1 MKMSRPLAAV
11 AALTLAASA
20 IAQNPPAAP
29 SSMDRG
35 QAKATVAG
43 KAVAVEYGRPVL
55 AGRDML
61 GMARP
66 GTPWRMGSNSPTA
79 LKTDADL
86 TFGPVAVP
94 KGSYTLT
101 AVKGENGTWTMIA
114 TNPTDKSA
122 VQIPL
127 TSSTLKDSV
136 EQFTIELKG
145 EGAQGEFAMMWGTLK
160 MSAPFTGK

>member
-1 MKMSRPLAAV
+1 MKMSR
-11 AALTLAASA
+11 TLAAIAALSFASA
-20 IAQNPPAAP
+20 ASAQAPAP

-43 KAVAVEYGRPVL
+43 KAVSIEYGRPVL

-61 GMARP
+61 GMAKP

-79 LKTDADL
+79 LKTEADL
-86 TFGPVAVP
+86 AFGAVSVA

-101 AVKGENGTWTMIA
+101 AVKNEDGSWTMIA
-114 TNPTDKSA
+114 TNPADKSA

-127 TSSTLKDSV
+127 TSTTLKDSV
-136 EQFTIELKG
+136 EQFTIQLAGDGTK
-145 EGAQGEFAMMWGTLK
+145 GEFAMTWGTLR
-160 MSAPFTGK
+160 MAAPFTGK

>member
-1 MKMSRPLAAV
+1 MKMFRLLAPLAVLALSTSV
-11 AALTLAASA
+11 AA
-20 IAQNPPAAP
+20 QEHAAP
-29 SSMDRG
+29 TSMDRG
-35 QAKATVAG
+35 HAKATIAG
-43 KAVAVEYGRPVL
+43 KAVSIDYGRPVL

-61 GMARP
+61 GMAKP

-86 TFGPVAVP
+86 MFGSVAVA

-101 AVKGENGTWTMIA
+101 AVKNETGSWTMIA
-114 TNPTDKSA
+114 TNPADKTQ

-127 TSSTLKDSV
+127 TSSTLKESV

-145 EGAQGEFAMMWGTLK
+145 DGAKGEFAMMWGTLR
-160 MSAPFTGK
+160 MSAPFSGK